1 MPETQET
8 KRAYRICK
16 RAFDILSSVIALT
29 LFALPLVIV
38 GILVRLDSKGPALF
52 KQKRCGKNKKSFYI
66 LKFRTMSTKAP
77 SYVATRD
84 LKISAEHT
92 SPMGSFLRRS
102 SIDELPQLIN
112 ILKGEM
118 SFVGPRPVI
127 NQEGDLIRERE
138 KYGANDVRP
147 GLTGWAQ
154 INGRDDLG
162 AVEKAK
168 LDGFYVANRSFA
180 MDMKILFITFVKVF
194 KKEGIMEVSNL
205 PEEDNKP

>member
-1 MPETQET
+1 
-8 KRAYRICK
+8 
-16 RAFDILSSVIALT
+16 
-29 LFALPLVIV
+29 
-38 GILVRLDSKGPALF
+38 
-52 KQKRCGKNKKSFYI
+52 
-66 LKFRTMSTKAP
+66 
-77 SYVATRD
+77 
-84 LKISAEHT
+84 
-92 SPMGSFLRRS
+92 MGNFLRRT

-154 INGRDDLG
+154 IHGRDDLG
-162 AVEKAK
+162 SVEKAK

-194 KKEGIMEVSNL
+194 KKEGIMEVSNI
-205 PEEDNKP
+205 PEEGGKP